1 MVNLTE
7 PYIIHY
13 PRIVGVADENGDN
26 VELIEFFDCIGG
38 AMWSRQHYAKSPLV
52 RTVRNVGSTMRYMLV
67 PGHADLNLAGSAF
80 PAGICGVSL
89 EGREIAVSYLGLG
102 GGGVGASSC
111 RSFAGGV
118 TRCQTDPSGGGRTAG
133 STIWIPRNQRVLIG
147 VDDTDTPDEGATWTL
162 AHNIARTIED
172 DESCYLSHTIV
183 QLFPVEF
190 RTKNCVSIVCEF
202 ATTNPDRLIG
212 RFRSLLER
220 YTLSGETGMAAYTG
234 FDPRKL
240 EEFAWNVKRGQ
251 VDPGVI
257 ESLEDT
263 RLKLVMKGRG
273 IVGAVAAIP
282 FYTRYEEA
290 LLLCSGKS

>member
-1 MVNLTE
+1 MNLVE
-7 PYIIHY
+7 PYIINY
-13 PRIVGVADENGDN
+13 PRIVGIADENGEN

-38 AMWSRQHYAKSPLV
+38 AMWSRLHYAKSPLV
-52 RTVRNVGSTMRYMLV
+52 RSVRNVGPTMRYMLI
-67 PGHADLNLAGSAF
+67 PGQADLDLMGSAF

-89 EGREIAVSYLGLG
+89 EDREIAISYLGMG

-118 TRCQTDPSGGGRTAG
+118 TRCLTDPSGGGRTAG

-162 AHNIARTIED
+162 AHNIARTVED

-202 ATTNPDRLIG
+202 ATTNPGRLIG

-234 FDPRKL
+234 FDPREL
-240 EEFAWNVKRGQ
+240 EEFAWEAKRGQ
-251 VDPGVI
+251 VDPDTI
-257 ESLEDT
+257 ENLGNGSLE
-263 RLKLVMKGRG
+263 LVMKGRG